1 MLAPEDDIRFAV
13 RRGGNHLNR
22 VIDIHDAAIRV
33 AGHVDEHGTRAV
45 DAGFQHRG
53 GNRVLSRVGHG
64 LFALADAV
72 AEVRHAAGLHERPS
86 RPQNP
91 D

>member
-1 MLAPEDDIRFAV
+1 MLAPKMIFASLSAC
-13 RRGGNHLNR
+13 GGNHLNR

-64 LFALADAV
+64 LFALANADT
-72 AEVRHAAGLHERPS
+72 EVRHAARTP
-86 RPQNP
+86 
-91 D
+91 